1 MFIGCSLPVKA
12 LNVWMMP
19 SQMPAGN
26 SQLMLAVSLGTP
38 KYPKSTGI
46 HCLFFY
52 ICIYILHVHICKL
65 FGKNAWYTCTY
76 IYIYIIIY
84 IIFIILN
91 ILYIYTYIPMI
102 LLFIAPPGWA
112 AGASAAVTTQPLTWI
127 RPCRSAVLSMAFHG
141 FAADGSPSKIQ
152 EWAPIVMFEDWVFHH
167 HLATIYL
174 PSHHQKVVFKVFIPW
189 EMGKFKDPSSMA
201 PRNGHKVWPISHL

>member
-1 MFIGCSLPVKA
+1 MYIHVTCAHLQA
-12 LNVWMMP
+12 VWKKCM
-19 SQMPAGN
+19 
-26 SQLMLAVSLGTP
+26 
-38 KYPKSTGI
+38 I
-46 HCLFFY
+46 HL
-52 ICIYILHVHICKL
+52 
-65 FGKNAWYTCTY
+65 Y
-76 IYIYIIIY
+76 IYIYIIIIV
-84 IIFIILN
+84 IIIIIIVIVIVIVIISIILIIIIIYFIILN
-91 ILYIYTYIPMI
+91 IYIYYTYIPMI

-174 PSHHQKVVFKVFIPW
+174 PSNHQKVVFKVFIPW